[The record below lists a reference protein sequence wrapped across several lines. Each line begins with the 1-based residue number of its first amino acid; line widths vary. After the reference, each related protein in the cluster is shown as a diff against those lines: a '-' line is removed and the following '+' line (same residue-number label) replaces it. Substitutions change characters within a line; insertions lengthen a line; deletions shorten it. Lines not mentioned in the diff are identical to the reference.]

1 MHMKIMKKLKG
12 NVLTY
17 IILGVLFAVMFTL
30 DKAGAL
36 SSQMSGLLVP
46 ICWYVTLAVSLNLT
60 VGISGELSL
69 GHAGFMCIGA
79 YVGSI
84 FSLLTANVIG
94 SDLLRFIL
102 AIVIGGLAAAVFGIL
117 IGIPVLRLRGD
128 YLAIVTLAFGEII
141 KTLVNNLFIATDK
154 NGIHI
159 NITSIGDMNLDT
171 ETKKVILDGPAGISG
186 VPRSSTFL
194 VGFIL
199 VVICVVVT
207 LNIIGSR
214 SGRAVMAIR
223 DNRIAAE
230 SIGLNVTKYK
240 LIAFTVSA
248 MFAGAAGVLY
258 PHHYTVLNATT
269 KNFGYDMSIMILV
282 LVVLGGM
289 GSIRGSVI
297 SAIILTVLPEMLRE
311 FGDFRMLIYAILLI
325 VMMIVNNNPTI
336 AGYVEKAKV
345 WAVSALRKIIPSGKT
360 SKGI

>member
-1 MHMKIMKKLKG
+1 MKVFNKLKG

-30 DKAGAL
+30 DTTHSL
-36 SSQMSGLLVP
+36 SSQISGLLVP
-46 ICWYVTLAVSLNLT
+46 ICWYVVLAVSLNLV

-84 FSLLTANVIG
+84 FSLLSADVIANG
-94 SDLLRFIL
+94 TLRFIL
-102 AIVIGGLAAAVFGIL
+102 AIIVGGLAAAVFGVL

-154 NGIHI
+154 NGVHI
-159 NITSIGDMNLDT
+159 NITSISSMNLDP

-186 VPRSSTFL
+186 IPKSSTF
-194 VGFIL
+194 VIGFIL

-207 LNIIGSR
+207 LNIINSR
-214 SGRAVMAIR
+214 TGRAVMAIR

-230 SIGLNVTKYK
+230 SIGLGVTKYK

-325 VMMIVNNNPTI
+325 TMMIANNNPTI
-336 AGYVEKAKV
+336 AGWVARLKA
-345 WAVSALRKIIPSGKT
+345 WIVSVVRKLIPSLGK
-360 SKGI
+360 SKEA

>member
-1 MHMKIMKKLKG
+1 MKIFKKLRG
-12 NVLTY
+12 NTLTY
-17 IILGVLFAVMFTL
+17 AILGVLFVLMLSL
-30 DKAGAL
+30 DAANL
-36 SSQMSGLLVP
+36 LTSQISGLLVP
-46 ICWYVTLAVSLNLT
+46 ICWYVVLAVSLNLT

-69 GHAGFMCIGA
+69 GHAGFMCVGA

-84 FSLLTANVIG
+84 FSLLSANVIG
-94 SDLLRFIL
+94 NDLLRFVL
-102 AIVIGGLAAAVFGIL
+102 AIIAGGLAAAVFGII

-159 NITSIGDMNLDT
+159 NITSINDMKLDP

-186 VPRSSTFL
+186 VPKDSTF
-194 VGFIL
+194 VIGFIL
-199 VVICVVVT
+199 VIICVAVT
-207 LNIIGSR
+207 LNIINSR
-214 SGRAVMAIR
+214 TGRAIMAIR

-230 SIGLNVTKYK
+230 SIGLDVTRYK

-282 LVVLGGM
+282 LVVLGGI

-297 SAIILTVLPEMLRE
+297 SAIILTLLPELLRE
-311 FGDFRMLIYAILLI
+311 FGNFRMLIYAVVLI
-325 VMMIVNNNPTI
+325 VMMIANNNPTI
-336 AGYVEKAKV
+336 AGYVSRVRGWITDKLKRFRPSAK
-345 WAVSALRKIIPSGKT
+345 K
-360 SKGI
+360 KGEA

>member
-1 MHMKIMKKLKG
+1 MKIMNKLKG
-12 NVLTY
+12 NILTY

-30 DKAGAL
+30 DTTNSL
-36 SSQMSGLLVP
+36 SSQISGLLVP

-84 FSLLTANVIG
+84 FSLLSANVIANE
-94 SDLLRFIL
+94 LLRFIL
-102 AIVIGGLAAAVFGIL
+102 AIVIGGVVAALFGLL

-159 NITSIGDMNLDT
+159 NITSISSMELDA
-171 ETKKVILDGPAGISG
+171 ETKKIILDGPAGISG
-186 VPRSSTFL
+186 VPRSSTF
-194 VGFIL
+194 VIGFIL
-199 VVICVVVT
+199 VVICVAVT
-207 LNIIGSR
+207 LNIINSR
-214 SGRAVMAIR
+214 TGRAVMAIR

-230 SIGLNVTKYK
+230 SIGLGVTKYK

-289 GSIRGSVI
+289 GSIRGSII

-325 VMMIVNNNPTI
+325 VMMIANNNPTI
-336 AGYVEKAKV
+336 AGYVARVKQWILSLV
-345 WAVSALRKIIPSGKT
+345 RRLIPSLK
-360 SKGI
+360 SKEEA